1 MKIAVTGSTGLVGTA
16 LIRELRGAG
25 HAVTRVVRRSP
36 RGDGARD
43 HPTDGRM
50 AHLLWDPAA
59 GRIDAAGLEGHDAV
73 IHLAGESV
81 AGLWTRRKRAAIHD
95 SRVDG
100 TRLLAETLA
109 GLERPPATLISASAI
124 GYYGDR
130 GPEPVDESSPPGQGF
145 LARTGV
151 AWEAATAPAERA
163 GIRVAHPR
171 FGLILAREGGLLPVM
186 LPAYK
191 LGLGARLG
199 DGRQCMPW
207 VTLDDAVGAIVHLL
221 GHDEVRG
228 PVNVVAPERVT
239 NAKFTR
245 ALARAVRR
253 PAIFRA
259 PAALLRLVLRDQA
272 DEMLLGGACVV
283 PRRLIDSGY
292 EFRNPR
298 LDAALHALT

>member
-1 MKIAVTGSTGLVGTA
+1 MRIAVTGSTGLVGTA

-25 HAVTRVVRRSP
+25 HAVTRVVRRP
-36 RGDGARD
+36 PKDD
-43 HPTDGRM
+43 TPHI
-50 AHLLWDPAA
+50 LWDPAA

-73 IHLAGESV
+73 VHLAGESV

-109 GLERPPATLISASAI
+109 GLERPPTTLISASAI
-124 GYYGDR
+124 GFYGDC
-130 GPEPVDESSPPGQGF
+130 GPEPIDETSPPGQGF
-145 LARTGV
+145 LARTGM

-163 GIRVAHPR
+163 GIRVVHLR

-186 LPAYK
+186 LPAFK

-221 GHDEVRG
+221 AHDEVSG
-228 PVNVVAPERVT
+228 PVNVVAPETVT
-239 NAKFTR
+239 NAEFTR
-245 ALARAVRR
+245 ALARAVGR
-253 PAIFRA
+253 PTIFRV
-259 PAALLRLVLRDQA
+259 PATLLRLVLRDQA

-298 LDAALHALT
+298 LDGALRALA